1 MTLLNAAT
9 KCANQEALVSELG
22 FEYIKS
28 ATRSLRGLRR
38 RMDAKATEITREAQL
53 AVSKQDRGAANVM
66 QRSLEPCFNEAV
78 IEFAVM
84 RDICAPSN
92 STLPLNFSGVI
103 NMADQ
108 SVEAAEILQSTQALF
123 TKHLL
128 QFNETADK
136 TVKEAKQR
144 ISQITDY
151 TNRLGTSLSNLN
163 KVLGDERMVRALE
176 NADKIATA
184 LKALDTLQQSGNLD
198 KIIAALQAK

>member
-1 MTLLNAAT
+1 
-9 KCANQEALVSELG
+9 
-22 FEYIKS
+22 
-28 ATRSLRGLRR
+28 
-38 RMDAKATEITREAQL
+38 
-53 AVSKQDRGAANVM
+53 
-66 QRSLEPCFNEAV
+66 
-78 IEFAVM
+78 
-84 RDICAPSN
+84 
-92 STLPLNFSGVI
+92 
-103 NMADQ
+103 MADQ